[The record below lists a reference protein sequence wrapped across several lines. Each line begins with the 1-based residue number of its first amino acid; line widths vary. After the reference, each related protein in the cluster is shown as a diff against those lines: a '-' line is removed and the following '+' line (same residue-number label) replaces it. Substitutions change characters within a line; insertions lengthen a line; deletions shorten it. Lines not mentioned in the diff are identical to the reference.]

1 MSDQY
6 NKYYYQ
12 THCGLPYERT
22 EHWLAFFGGIADHIV
37 EDIDPET
44 VLDAGCAMGF
54 LVEAL
59 RDRGAEAYGIDISE
73 YAIGEVREDIKKFC
87 KVGSILDPLE
97 RQYDLII
104 TIEVMEHLTPEEG
117 KKAIENLC
125 RYTDDILFTSTPY
138 DFKEATHQNVQP
150 PEYWAEIFARNGFI
164 RDIDYDAGYITE
176 HAMRFVRT
184 RKKMPAIVRDYERK
198 NYVCSLENKKLR
210 ELSLEMRDALSQQ
223 YTTIER
229 LTIDNERLKKEEGLK
244 PGLEQEIARLKTEIS
259 GKSEENYNLTQ
270 QMLDLNRRV
279 NELRIELD
287 SMRRSIVWKFT
298 TMFHTKV
305 IEKLLPISSKRR
317 ETYDLFLKGGRILVN
332 EGWNSFWMSYRAYR
346 WSKGRFVDNTS
357 FLNNI
362 YESDISLSDS
372 LRCTYEELRLIRD
385 RVKSVRKHTESV
397 DIIICIHNALSDV
410 RKCLDSVIRYTSP
423 PYSLILVDDG
433 SNMETASYLNNF
445 SQLFGTRLIRN
456 NEPRGY
462 TFAANQGMRDSN
474 SDYIVLLNSD
484 TIVTPE
490 WLDRM
495 VECASTDE
503 KTGMVGPL
511 SNTASWQ
518 SVPEIQ
524 SNGDWHNNPLPPGVS
539 VPQMGRLV
547 AKVSKRQY
555 PKIPFLNGFCL
566 LVKRDL
572 IEEIGY
578 FDEESFG
585 RGYGEEN
592 DYCLRALKAGW
603 ELRVADD
610 VYIFHAQ
617 SRSYTDEL
625 RKELVKK
632 SDKVLLEKHGLTD
645 VYDGVAG
652 CKHNRVL
659 EGIRARIQSEFN
671 RRILVE
677 SGKKQWEGK
686 RILFVLPVTEPGG
699 GAYVIIQECKALIEM
714 GIDARI
720 LNYPKNKKAF
730 EKNFPD
736 LGVPV
741 IYENMS
747 EIGSIAAE
755 FDACIGTV
763 NTTVEKLKTI
773 EQTNGKPVMGY
784 YIQDFEPYFYS
795 SGSIDYLKAIESY
808 TLIPS
813 VCRVTKTQWNRDL
826 LYSIVGVDCTI
837 IGPSVDIDQFRPYA
851 KQSRLVNDT
860 ITIGAL
866 IRPSTPRRNPL
877 FTLEVLGEIQ
887 EIYGSR
893 VKIVTFG
900 CTSDEL
906 DALEKPKNLT
916 LTHMSVI
923 EREDMPALFNA
934 FDIFVD
940 FSSYQAMGLT
950 ALECMACGVAVVVPC
965 EGGAKEIVHDGVNGL
980 IVDSSSLEASIRAL
994 RSIIEDDNLRQAIS
1008 RRAIV
1013 DACNYTVEQAA
1024 YNFLTALFGQEGTY
1038 TKQEDT

>member
-1 MSDQY
+1 
-6 NKYYYQ
+6 
-12 THCGLPYERT
+12 
-22 EHWLAFFGGIADHIV
+22 
-37 EDIDPET
+37 
-44 VLDAGCAMGF
+44 
-54 LVEAL
+54 
-59 RDRGAEAYGIDISE
+59 
-73 YAIGEVREDIKKFC
+73 
-87 KVGSILDPLE
+87 
-97 RQYDLII
+97 
-104 TIEVMEHLTPEEG
+104 
-117 KKAIENLC
+117 
-125 RYTDDILFTSTPY
+125 
-138 DFKEATHQNVQP
+138 
-150 PEYWAEIFARNGFI
+150 
-164 RDIDYDAGYITE
+164 
-176 HAMRFVRT
+176 
-184 RKKMPAIVRDYERK
+184 
-198 NYVCSLENKKLR
+198 
-210 ELSLEMRDALSQQ
+210 
-223 YTTIER
+223 
-229 LTIDNERLKKEEGLK
+229 
-244 PGLEQEIARLKTEIS
+244 
-259 GKSEENYNLTQ
+259 
-270 QMLDLNRRV
+270 
-279 NELRIELD
+279 
-287 SMRRSIVWKFT
+287 
-298 TMFHTKV
+298 MFHTKV

>member
-773 EQTNGKPVMGY
+773 EQTNGKPLIGY
-784 YIQDFEPYFYS
+784 YIQDFEPYFYA

-813 VCRVTKTQWNRDL
+813 VFRVTKTQWNRDL

-877 FTLEVLGEIQ
+877 FTLEVLGKIQ
-887 EIYGSR
+887 EIYGSKI
-893 VKIVTFG
+893 KIVTFG

-965 EGGAKEIVHDGVNGL
+965 EGGAKEIVHDGVNGF
-980 IVDSSSLEASIRAL
+980 IVDSSSLETSIRGL
-994 RSIIEDDNLRQAIS
+994 RGIIEDDGLRQAIS

-1013 DACNYTVEQAA
+1013 DACNYTVEKAA

>member
-1 MSDQY
+1 MSYSYD
-6 NKYYYQ
+6 KYYFL
-12 THCGLPYERT
+12 TSCGAPYKRT
-22 EHWLAFFGGIADHIV
+22 EHWLAFFGGIADRIV
-37 EDIDPET
+37 EDIGPET

-59 RDRGAEAYGIDISE
+59 RDRGVEAYGIDVSE
-73 YAIGEVREDIKKFC
+73 YAIGEVREDIKEFC

-866 IRPSTPRRNPL
+866 IRPSTPRRNPS
-877 FTLEVLGEIQ
+877 FTLEVLGKIQ

-906 DALEKPKNLT
+906 DALDKPKNLT